1 MHLGTATSG
10 NAPAKNT
17 TDPNTGAAPT
27 FYIPAENEWYKAAYY
42 SPVKGGPSTP
52 GYFLYG
58 TGYDATPARGAGSER
73 ACSPLC
79 FQGQPHSARTTLRTR
94 PPLPPSN
101 RGYTPAQSA
110 DRHRPEA
117 HCRNPSILSPA
128 VTATGTTFWA
138 AWIKGTS
145 SKDASLQHD
154 LISAPVQL
162 VSSGRGCFPV
172 GMERS
177 GSRRALFGG
186 QGLSDAEPREG
197 EANGGHRGAAPVGG
211 GAFLLRDG
219 LLRFTLAAARRYVL
233 AGVGGG
239 GACGGHEMVP
249 DVVCGVVWD
258 RG

>member
-1 MHLGTATSG
+1 MIPTRGEQGT
-10 NAPAKNT
+10 
-17 TDPNTGAAPT
+17 
-27 FYIPAENEWYKAAYY
+27 I
-42 SPVKGGPSTP
+42 KGLLPSV
-52 GYFLYG
+52 FSWQ
-58 TGYDATPARGAGSER
+58 R
-73 ACSPLC
+73 
-79 FQGQPHSARTTLRTR
+79 QSARTTLRTR
-94 PPLPPSN
+94 PPPTSDLE
-101 RGYTPAQSA
+101 YTPTRSA
-110 DRHRPEA
+110 DTHLPEA